1 MGKSE
6 TYVRVKCDCGCC
18 VIEFARYD
26 WDDGETDYNISVLD
40 SRYDHN
46 VNGLLGRVRRAF
58 GVLVGKPICFNDV
71 LMSPNEFDSMLN
83 ALTDLRNSSHA
94 DG

>member
-1 MGKSE
+1 MSKSE

-46 VNGLLGRVRRAF
+46 VNGLLGRVRRAL

-71 LMSPNEFDSMLN
+71 LMNTDEFDSMLN
-83 ALTDLRNSSHA
+83 ALADLRNSSHA